1 MPEWPKSLFFWSPDE
16 EHTMTETVTPNPA
29 APALPWWRFGM
40 VWMVIAGPALV
51 VVAACVTGY
60 IAMSQP
66 DPLVA
71 QDYYRRGI
79 DINKTLSKQQ
89 GTLAPAVQARNH
101 AATPRPSSPE
111 KPNP

>member
-1 MPEWPKSLFFWSPDE
+1 
-16 EHTMTETVTPNPA
+16 MTDNATPNPVT
-29 APALPWWRFGM
+29 PPLPWWRFGM
-40 VWMVIAGPALV
+40 VWMVIGGPAVV

-60 IAMSQP
+60 IAMSAP

-79 DINKTLSKQQ
+79 DINKTLSQQ

-101 AATPRPSSPE
+101 AATPRVAPPE
-111 KPNP
+111 KP